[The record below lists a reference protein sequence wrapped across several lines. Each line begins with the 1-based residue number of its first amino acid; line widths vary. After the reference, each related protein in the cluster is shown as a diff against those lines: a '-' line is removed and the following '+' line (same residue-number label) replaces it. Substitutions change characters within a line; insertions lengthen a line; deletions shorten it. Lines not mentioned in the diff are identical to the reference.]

1 MGEVRWLDDL
11 ESRAWRSLLAAHS
24 RLVADLDDELM
35 ASQGLSLNEYG
46 VLVTLSEAPDDRLRM
61 SELAEELH
69 ISPSGLTRRLDGLV
83 RAGLVERLQCPDDR
97 RGSYAV
103 LTPAGRLR
111 IEQAAPDH
119 VEQVRR
125 HFIDRLD
132 RRQLAALVEA
142 LQEVE
147 AHPGVSSPLDWESV
161 ADPTIAL
168 AIAAVAGDAEV
179 GPELERE
186 SDHVERGHHKLSRA
200 DRRSDYARASQQ
212 AGTPCD
218 VPA

>member
-1 MGEVRWLDDL
+1 MDDL
-11 ESRAWRSLLAAHS
+11 ENRAWRSLLAAHS

-46 VLVTLSEAPDDRLRM
+46 VLATLSEASDDRLRM

-103 LTPAGRLR
+103 LTAAGRLR

-147 AHPGVSSPLDWESV
+147 AHPGVPSSLDWEAT

-168 AIAAVAGDAEV
+168 AIAAVAGDGEVSAELARTTDYDDRT
-179 GPELERE
+179 GRDGGHSEHHGER
-186 SDHVERGHHKLSRA
+186 VRPHHA
-200 DRRSDYARASQQ
+200 AQ
-212 AGTPCD
+212 ACD